1 MLDLPSLIRLALL
14 IPLLLV
20 LPGSAFMAC
29 LPAPRHPASQPS
41 SIVEAAWRV
50 VLASLVLSGWT
61 AEVMAELG
69 VFRLRTFLLVVVG
82 GSLALWAVPLLLR
95 RQSLPTTLASVFSV
109 STQYSQVSSQYSV
122 FNPQSSVVRLRSSV
136 FPLAL
141 FLAALAL
148 FAHPHETILGAADAG
163 VYIARAA
170 HIVRTG
176 SLVIHEPTLAD
187 LPPDQAAQLLQVV
200 PETPDIPLRFPGVY
214 AVDPGRGVSLPQFFP
229 LFPAWL
235 AVFYALGG
243 VWASLWALPLFGALG
258 VLSVYYAGRCAVGP
272 TAAAIG
278 AVGLTLLAPQVWFS
292 RYTTTETFTQAL
304 LWAGVAAFAVYVAT
318 DAPPRLGV
326 LAGLTLGAVLLTRI
340 DTPFVL
346 ALPVGLA
353 LWGLLR
359 AGTTSRLTA
368 RRLLLDRPRAML
380 ARYGAFLLPMTL
392 LAAHAGLHALVFAY
406 PYVESTSGILTMRE
420 LAPAAGLVVGVVLG
434 SLAVIVW
441 RSRRVMALQAT
452 PVTVTAGA
460 GAKTT
465 SIAFTDLSSQLGAII
480 QPVRVLL
487 GLGILALGLWA
498 YFIRPLGDET
508 LVYTTWYAG
517 TLVIAKHQTLL
528 QLGWYLSP
536 VGVLLSLAGAAL
548 AAYQGRASRVWL
560 LLAVGLLFSL
570 LYLSHPLNNTR
581 HIYVMRRYIP
591 AVLPAFALCAGYALA
606 WVAGRTEDRRRTT
619 EEGRQKAESGRQ
631 ADSSRQQAGDKV
643 VLRPPSSVRIAMA
656 TLMGAMALVGI
667 VPVTARIMAQSELAG
682 TVEQVAGLA
691 DRFEPNAVIL
701 LRDPDTV
708 GTAAVLGTPLQFIH
722 GRDTFLVEG
731 DIDPQR
737 VEGMLQIWRAT
748 GRPVYIG
755 LADGADWP
763 TLPGF
768 TLTPLGRAEV
778 NTHVLEAPFDHV
790 PTEWVPH
797 QRSLDLYRVG
807 P

>member
-1 MLDLPSLIRLALL
+1 MLDVPSLLRLMLL

-20 LPGSAFMAC
+20 LPGSALMAC
-29 LPAPRHPASQPS
+29 LPAPCHPEARAST
-41 SIVEAAWRV
+41 IVEAAWRV

-61 AEVMAELG
+61 AEVLAELG
-69 VFRLRTFLLVVVG
+69 QFRLRTFLLVVVV
-82 GSLALWAVPLLLR
+82 GSLALWAIPLLLR
-95 RQSLPTTLASVFSV
+95 RQPLRATLASVFSA
-109 STQYSQVSSQYSV
+109 SSQYSVVSSQYSA
-122 FNPQSSVVRLRSSV
+122 FNPLSSVLRLPPAV
-136 FPLAL
+136 FPLTL
-141 FLAALAL
+141 FLGALAL
-148 FAHPHETILGAADAG
+148 FARPHETILGAADAG

-176 SLVIHEPTLAD
+176 GIVVHEPTLAA
-187 LPPDQAAQLLQVV
+187 LPADQTAQLLQVV

-214 AVDPGRGVSLPQFFP
+214 AVDPAHGVSLPQFFP

-258 VLSVYYAGRCAVGP
+258 VLSVYYAGRWAVGP
-272 TAAAIG
+272 TAAAVG
-278 AVGLTLLAPQVWFS
+278 AIGLTLLAPQVWFS

-304 LWAGVAAFAVYVAT
+304 LWTGVAAFAVYVAA

-359 AGTTSRLTA
+359 AQPATGRLTPRA
-368 RRLLLDRPRAML
+368 LLLDRPRTML

-392 LAAHAGLHALVFAY
+392 LAAHASLHALLFAY

-420 LAPAAGLVVGVVLG
+420 LAPAAGLVVGVALG
-434 SLAVIVW
+434 SLAVIAW
-441 RSRRVMALQAT
+441 RSRRLVSLRTAPL
-452 PVTVTAGA
+452 TVSAG
-460 GAKTT
+460 GRPQP
-465 SIAFTDLSSQLGAII
+465 SIAFIGLSSTQLGAVV
-480 QPVRVLL
+480 QPVRALL

-508 LVYTTWYAG
+508 LVYNTWYAG

-536 VGVLLSLAGAAL
+536 VGVLLALVGAAL
-548 AAYQGRASRVWL
+548 AAYQGRGSRVWL

-581 HIYVMRRYIP
+581 HIYVMRRYVP

-606 WVAGRTEDRRRTT
+606 WVAG
-619 EEGRQKAESGRQ
+619 
-631 ADSSRQQAGDKV
+631 
-643 VLRPPSSVRIAMA
+643 PPSSVLRPSSSVRLAMA
-656 TLMGAMALVGI
+656 GLMGAMALVGI
-667 VPVTARIMAQSELAG
+667 VPVTARIIAQSELAG
-682 TVEQVAGLA
+682 TVEQVARLA
-691 DRFEPNAVIL
+691 DRFEPDAVIL

-722 GRDTFLVEG
+722 GRDTFVVQG
-731 DIDPQR
+731 DIDPPR
-737 VEGMLQIWRAT
+737 VAGMLQTWRVA

-755 LADGADWP
+755 LADGAAWP

-790 PTEWVPH
+790 PAEWVPH
-797 QRSLDLYRVG
+797 QRSLDLYRVS

>member
-1 MLDLPSLIRLALL
+1 MLDLPSLLRLTLL

-20 LPGSAFMAC
+20 LPGSALLAC
-29 LPAPRHPASQPS
+29 LPAPRHPHAQASS
-41 SIVEAAWRV
+41 AVEAAWRV
-50 VLASLVLSGWT
+50 VLASLVLTGWT

-69 VFRLRTFLLVVVG
+69 VFRLRTFLLVVGG
-82 GSLALWAVPLLLR
+82 GSLALWAVPMLLR
-95 RQSLPTTLASVFSV
+95 RQPLRATLASVFWV
-109 STQYSQVSSQYSV
+109 STQSSVVSSQYSV
-122 FNPQSSVVRLRSSV
+122 FNRPSSVVRLRSSV

-141 FLAALAL
+141 FLGALAL
-148 FAHPHETILGAADAG
+148 FARPHETILGAGDAG
-163 VYIARAA
+163 VYISRAA

-176 SLVIHEPTLAD
+176 GLVIHEPTLAA
-187 LPPDQAAQLLQVV
+187 LPSDQAAQLLQVI
-200 PETPDIPLRFPGVY
+200 PETPGIPIRFPGVY
-214 AVDPGRGVSLPQFFP
+214 AVDPAHGVSLPQFFP

-258 VLSVYYAGRCAVGP
+258 VLSVYYAGRWAVGP

-304 LWAGVAAFAVYVAT
+304 LWAGVAAFAAYVVT

-326 LAGLTLGAVLLTRI
+326 LAGLTLGGVLLTRI

-359 AGTTSRLTA
+359 AGTAEPLTA
-368 RRLLLDRPRAML
+368 RSLLLDRPRAML

-392 LAAHAGLHALVFAY
+392 LADHAGLHALLFAY

-434 SLAVIVW
+434 SLAVIAW
-441 RSRRVMALQAT
+441 RSRRLMAVQTAPVAVSAGPGVKT
-452 PVTVTAGA
+452 PAF
-460 GAKTT
+460 
-465 SIAFTDLSSQLGAII
+465 AFTDLSTQLGAIV
-480 QPVRVLL
+480 QPVRALL

-508 LVYTTWYAG
+508 LVYNTWYAG

-536 VGVLLSLAGAAL
+536 VGVLLALAGAAL
-548 AAYQGRASRVWL
+548 AAYQGRGSRVWL

-581 HIYVMRRYIP
+581 HIYVMRRYVP
-591 AVLPAFALCAGYALA
+591 AVLPAFALCAGYVLA
-606 WVAGRTEDRRRTT
+606 WVVGRTEDRR
-619 EEGRQKAESGRQ
+619 QKAEGSRQ
-631 ADSSRQQAGDKV
+631 AENES
-643 VLRPPSSVRIAMA
+643 VLRPPPAVRVAMA
-656 TLMGAMALVGI
+656 GLMGAMALVGI

-682 TVEQVAGLA
+682 TVEQVARLA
-691 DRFEPNAVIL
+691 DHFEPNAVIL
-701 LRDPDTV
+701 LRDPDVV

-722 GRDTFLVEG
+722 GRDTFVVQG
-731 DIDPQR
+731 DIDVQR
-737 VEGMLQIWRAT
+737 VEGMLQTWRAA

-755 LADGADWP
+755 LSDGAAWP
-763 TLPGF
+763 TLPHF
-768 TLTPLGRAEV
+768 TLTPLGRVEV
-778 NTHVLEAPFDHV
+778 NTHILEAPFDHV
-790 PTEWVPH
+790 PAEWLPH
-797 QRSLDLYRVG
+797 QRSVDLYGVS

>member
-1 MLDLPSLIRLALL
+1 MLDLPSLLRLLFL
-14 IPLLLV
+14 VPLLLV
-20 LPGSAFMAC
+20 LPGSALLAC
-29 LPAPRHPASQPS
+29 LPPPRRADAGPS
-41 SIVEAAWRV
+41 SPVEAAWAV

-61 AEVMAELG
+61 AEVLAELG
-69 VFRLRTFLLVVVG
+69 VFRLRTFLLLVVG
-82 GSLALWAVPLLLR
+82 GSLALWAVPLLVR
-95 RQSLPTTLASVFSV
+95 RQPLRAALASVFALSGQRSGV
-109 STQYSQVSSQYSV
+109 RGQGPGGRS
-122 FNPQSSVVRLRSSV
+122 QSSVVNRQSSIV
-136 FPLAL
+136 NLQSSLFPLAL
-141 FLAALAL
+141 FLGALAL
-148 FAHPHETILGAADAG
+148 FARPHETILGAADAG

-176 SLVIHEPTLAD
+176 GIVVHEPTLAA
-187 LPPDQAAQLLQVV
+187 LPADQAAQLLQVV

-214 AVDPGRGVSLPQFFP
+214 AVDPSRGVSLPQFFP

-258 VLSVYYAGRCAVGP
+258 VLSVYYAGRWAVGP
-272 TAAAIG
+272 TAAGIG

-304 LWAGVAAFAVYVAT
+304 LWAGVAAFAAYVAL

-353 LWGLLR
+353 LWGFVR
-359 AGTTSRLTA
+359 ARPATPRLTP
-368 RRLLLDRPRAML
+368 RDVLLNRPQAML

-392 LAAHAGLHALVFAY
+392 LAAHAGLHALLFAY
-406 PYVESTSGILTMRE
+406 PYVEANSGVLNTRE
-420 LAPAAGLVVGVVLG
+420 LAPAAGLVVGAALG

-441 RSRRVMALQAT
+441 RARRLVALAAA
-452 PVTVTAGA
+452 PVAVGA
-460 GAKTT
+460 GPA
-465 SIAFTDLSSQLGAII
+465 APQPPRLVAPGLSAAQLTAIVR
-480 QPVRVLL
+480 PLRVLL
-487 GLGILALGLWA
+487 ALGILALGLWA

-508 LVYTTWYAG
+508 LVYNTWYAG

-536 VGVLLSLAGAAL
+536 VGVLLAVAGAAL
-548 AAYQGRASRVWL
+548 AAYQGRGSRVWL

-581 HIYVMRRYIP
+581 HIYVMRRYVP

-606 WVAGRTEDRRRTT
+606 WVAGRTEGR
-619 EEGRQKAESGRQ
+619 RQKAEGGRRTED
-631 ADSSRQQAGDKV
+631 A
-643 VLRPPSSVRIAMA
+643 LRTTPLRLAMA
-656 TLMGAMALVGI
+656 GLMGAAALGGI
-667 VPVTARIMAQSELAG
+667 LPVTARITAQSELAG
-682 TVEQVAGLA
+682 TVEQVARLA
-691 DRFEPNAVIL
+691 DRFEPNAVVL

-722 GRDTFLVEG
+722 GRDTFVVQGEV
-731 DIDPQR
+731 DVPR
-737 VEGMLQIWRAT
+737 VEGMLRGWRDA

-755 LADGADWP
+755 LSDGAAWP
-763 TLPGF
+763 TLPHF
-768 TLTPLGRAEV
+768 SLTPLGRAEV
-778 NTHVLEAPFDHV
+778 NSTILEAPFDHV
-790 PTEWVPH
+790 PAEWVPH
-797 QRSLDLYRVG
+797 QRSVELYRVS